1 MGAEWH
7 PVSVLKRRMSE
18 RFISIS
24 GSRPLDEIPWS
35 DGTGFSSTDWK
46 KFDLAMRRFWEN
58 KQLAYRGG
66 EKIRTNISRNR
77 ASKTIFDVIWNPE
90 KQK

>member
-1 MGAEWH
+1 
-7 PVSVLKRRMSE
+7 MSE

-24 GSRPLDEIPWS
+24 GSRPTDYDPWS
-35 DGTGFSSTDWK
+35 DGKGFTGKDWK
-46 KFDLAMRRFWEN
+46 KLDLAIDRFWEN
-58 KQLAYRGG
+58 KQLAYRVG